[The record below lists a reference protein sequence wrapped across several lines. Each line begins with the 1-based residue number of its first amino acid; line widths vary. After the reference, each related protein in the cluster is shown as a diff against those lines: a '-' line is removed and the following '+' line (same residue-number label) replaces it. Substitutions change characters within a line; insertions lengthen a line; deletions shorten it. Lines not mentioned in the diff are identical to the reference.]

1 MKVLIRE
8 DQYNRI
14 YSEFKEKLHI
24 LFESTQ
30 GVLFSDEELKKI
42 KPKNVIITQDIADLL
57 VRHNK
62 IKPTKQRK
70 STKPT
75 KPTKQTLPLDVE
87 TNYIDFLCNE
97 NPDTNLP
104 YCKLAEESK
113 NFQPEEITSLNK
125 SIDSLF
131 KVFKSKP
138 SGPIPRII
146 KLALLENTSIVKF
159 LENISKFIT
168 NNEYD
173 NKKIKRK
180 LEKLSKKGSTI
191 SLTELDEILKSVS
204 NNYEE
209 SFVGKGK
216 VFDKY
221 QTSLVLEYNCDETL
235 EINFFKL
242 IQQIKDNNVDAN
254 EIINNITS
262 CIGNTINSAKVIKAD
277 VVTNTDLYCDKI
289 KIFNKGTYFE
299 VKDFKYYTDSHLSEF
314 FSIFKQTKLK
324 SEKPKYIEIY
334 NKVISAL
341 YKSLDNNHSDFLD
354 NIKKN
359 IGGIILADNLIVKI
373 EDIDLYWSFLG
384 QRKNE
389 NRLSI
394 RYQLKP
400 EKEIIAYK
408 CNPYSAELTAVP
420 ITTGIINKIGVI
432 TED

>member
-30 GVLFSDEELKKI
+30 GVLFSDEELKKL

-75 KPTKQTLPLDVE
+75 KQILPLDVE
-87 TNYIDFLCNE
+87 TNYIDFLCEKTKNHT
-97 NPDTNLP
+97 DTP
-104 YCKLAEESK
+104 YCELAELSK
-113 NFQPEEITSLNK
+113 DFKPEEVASLNK
-125 SIDSLF
+125 SINSLF
-131 KVFKSKP
+131 EVFKSKP
-138 SGPIPRII
+138 SGSIPRII

-159 LENISKFIT
+159 LEKISEFIT
-168 NNEYD
+168 NDGYE
-173 NKKIKRK
+173 KAKRK

-204 NNYEE
+204 NKYEE
-209 SFVGKGK
+209 SFVGEGK
-216 VFDKY
+216 VFNKKN
-221 QTSLVLEYNCDETL
+221 TSLKLEYNCDETL
-235 EINFFKL
+235 KTNFFNLVK
-242 IQQIKDNNVDAN
+242 QIKNDKVG
-254 EIINNITS
+254 EEVIINNITE
-262 CIGNTINSAKVIKAD
+262 CIGNTIKTTPPIKAD
-277 VVTNTDLYCDKI
+277 VVNNKPLICDGKE
-289 KIFNKGTYFE
+289 IFSTGTYFE

-314 FSIFKQTKLK
+314 FSIFKQTINIK
-324 SEKPKYIEIY
+324 EKPEYIKIY
-334 NKVISAL
+334 DNLIFGL
-341 YKSLDNNHSDFLD
+341 YKSIKEKQKDFLD

-400 EKEIIAYK
+400 KKEIIAYK
-408 CNPYSAELTAVP
+408 CDPYSQELIKVP
-420 ITTGIINKIGVI
+420 IPKLKINKVGVI

>member
-70 STKPT
+70 ST

-146 KLALLENTSIVKF
+146 KLALLENTSIVQF
-159 LENISKFIT
+159 LKKISEFI
-168 NNEYD
+168 NNEIH
-173 NKKIKRK
+173 NGNTKKTR
-180 LEKLSKKGSTI
+180 LEKLSNKYSNITI
-191 SLTELDEILKSVS
+191 EDLDNILNSVS
-204 NNYEE
+204 NNYED

-216 VFDKY
+216 VFDKKN
-221 QTSLVLEYNCDETL
+221 TSLKLEYNCDKNGLT
-235 EINFFKL
+235 FFNLVK
-242 IQQIKDNNVDAN
+242 QIKNDKVGEE
-254 EIINNITS
+254 EIINNITK
-262 CIGNTINSAKVIKAD
+262 CIGETIDNTPPIKAD
-277 VVTNTDLYCDKI
+277 VKTNVPLVLSGGSE
-289 KIFNKGTYFE
+289 IFSAGTYFE
-299 VKDFKYYTDSHLSEF
+299 VKDFQYYTDSHLSEF
-314 FSIFKQTKLK
+314 FSIFKQSKLK
-324 SEKPKYIEIY
+324 VEKPEHINIY
-334 NKVISAL
+334 NNVISGI
-341 YKSLDNNHSDFLD
+341 YKSFNDKKYLDFLD

-394 RYQLKP
+394 RYQVKP
-400 EKEIIAYK
+400 GNIIAYK
-408 CNPYSAELTAVP
+408 CDPYSQVLSAET
-420 ITTGIINKIGVI
+420 ITQSTINKVGVI